1 MGLVGMVVV
10 CPYQQQ
16 LQTLDSS
23 RWRRM
28 KAYGIAGC
36 KTSHLSDG
44 DVGGGGIRDSERGM
58 ALCTCFPKAT
68 VVIRVVGHAL
78 LEGKLYAVGGFG

>member
-1 MGLVGMVVV
+1 MGLDGMVVV

-28 KAYGIAGC
+28 KAAILLKVAEDEGLRD
-36 KTSHLSDG
+36 S
-44 DVGGGGIRDSERGM
+44 IRDSERGM

>member
-1 MGLVGMVVV
+1 
-10 CPYQQQ
+10 
-16 LQTLDSS
+16 
-23 RWRRM
+23 M

-68 VVIRVVGHAL
+68 VVIRVVGRGSLHRRRREERRREERQREERRTRR
-78 LEGKLYAVGGFG
+78 EGA